1 MVIII
6 RRKPSVIRISIS
18 DLLALL
24 HEARDI
30 GIRSSPYVVVIEV
43 KNVPQRI
50 IDIIVDKEQLPRR
63 PAGILII
70 DGIKRDNIHIIVI
83 GILICDSDLLLRQLL
98 EYLPFIWSPII
109 DRYPFKNNGLHDV
122 IHEPAQFA
130 GNLSLHSNHV
140 NIAGKFTVHSR
151 SLNHLDPQ
159 RIYLPPVKIIPLV
172 ERLPARIDVSR
183 PFLNK
188 IDSRCT
194 SDDAKRPSIPVAIV
208 DVPERNPALF
218 LVYAGE
224 CIRLDSIELAV
235 ASRKSRSDFAV
246 FFIPDKYP
254 ARNNNAGW
262 TA

>member
-6 RRKPSVIRISIS
+6 RRKPSVVGISIS
-18 DLLALL
+18 DLGAFL

-30 GIRSSPYVVVIEV
+30 VRSITYVVVIEV
-43 KNVPQRI
+43 EYVPQRI

-63 PAGILII
+63 PADILII

-98 EYLPFIWSPII
+98 EYLPCIWSPLI

-130 GNLSLHSNHV
+130 VNLSPHSNHV

-172 ERLPARIDVSR
+172 ERLLARIDSSR
-183 PFLNK
+183 PFLNQ
-188 IDSRCT
+188 IDSYVA
-194 SDDAKRPSIPVAIV
+194 SDDAKRPSIPVAVV

-218 LVYAGE
+218 LVYISE
-224 CIRLDSIELAV
+224 CSRLDSIELASTAKI
-235 ASRKSRSDFAV
+235 ASSDFAV

-254 ARNNNAGW
+254 ARNNAGW